1 MSREQAAPK
10 RSASERAQ
18 WRRRCAPAPLC
29 SFAGTGASP
38 APREAG
44 INPMWMDY
52 DDDDDDEEEKKKNDD
67 KDDDDDNDD
76 DDDDED
82 TLQTRP
88 RAVILSAAKDLL

>member
-1 MSREQAAPK
+1 MSREQ
-10 RSASERAQ
+10 
-18 WRRRCAPAPLC
+18 
-29 SFAGTGASP
+29 G
-38 APREAG
+38 PREM
-44 INPMWMDY
+44 NPMWMDY